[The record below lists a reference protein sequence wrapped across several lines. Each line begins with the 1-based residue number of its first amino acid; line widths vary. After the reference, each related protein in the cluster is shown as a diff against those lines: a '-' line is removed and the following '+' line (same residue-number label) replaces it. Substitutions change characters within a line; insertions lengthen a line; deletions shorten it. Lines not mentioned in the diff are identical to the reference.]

1 MDRGLRA
8 MIKIKHLLDTVEA
21 DDGERLWV
29 EPIGLTNDLPSWCS
43 VTHVLTNLGPPIM
56 LWRWFQEHPEGYEY
70 FRAKYH
76 DHLSRGRRKKVVWH
90 LAAAALQED
99 FTLIHQGDDPTQN
112 SATAL
117 YEFLTE
123 LQAYVDKPQ

>member
-1 MDRGLRA
+1 
-8 MIKIKHLLDTVEA
+8 MIKIKHLLDAVES
-21 DDGERLWV
+21 DDGQRLWV
-29 EPIGLTNDLPSWCS
+29 EPIGVTADLRQWCS
-43 VTHVLTNLGPPIM
+43 IDHVLSHIGPPIN
-56 LWRWFQEHPEGYEY
+56 LWLWFQEHPDGYEY

-76 DHLSRGRRKKVVWH
+76 EFLSQENRRQLMME

-99 FTLIHQGDDPTQN
+99 FTLVHQGDDPQHN

-123 LQAYVDKPQ
+123 LQAYVRE

>member
-1 MDRGLRA
+1 
-8 MIKIKHLLDTVEA
+8 MIKIKHLLEA
-21 DDGERLWV
+21 PEPDDGARLWV
-29 EPIGLTNDLPSWCS
+29 EPIGLTKDLREWCK
-43 VTHVLTNLGPPIM
+43 VNHLLTNLGPPM
-56 LWRWFQEHPEGYEY
+56 TVWRWFQDHPEGYEY

-76 DHLSRGRRKKVVWH
+76 DFLGRGKRRQVLAQ

-99 FTLIHQGDDPTQN
+99 FTLIHQGDDPNQN

-123 LQAYVDKPQ
+123 LQAYSQPE

>member
-1 MDRGLRA
+1 
-8 MIKIKHLLDTVEA
+8 MIKIKHLLDAVES
-21 DDGERLWV
+21 DDGQRLWV
-29 EPIGLTNDLPSWCS
+29 EPIGVTADLRQWCS
-43 VTHVLTNLGPPIM
+43 IDHVLSHIGPPIK
-56 LWRWFQEHPEGYEY
+56 LWLWFQEHPDGYEY

-76 DHLSRGRRKKVVWH
+76 EFLSQENRRQLMMK

-99 FTLIHQGDDPTQN
+99 FTLVHQGDDPQHN

-123 LQAYVDKPQ
+123 LQAYVRE

>member
-1 MDRGLRA
+1 M
-8 MIKIKHLLDTVEA
+8 EA
-21 DDGERLWV
+21 AEPDDGQRLSV
-29 EPIGLTNDLPSWCS
+29 EPIGLTKDLIEWCG
-43 VTHVLTNLGPPIM
+43 VDHVLTNLGPPM
-56 LWRWFQEHPEGYEY
+56 TLWRWFQDHPEGYDY

-76 DHLSRGRRKKVVWH
+76 EYLGRGQRRKALMH

-99 FTLIHQGDDPTQN
+99 FTLLHQGDDPNKN

-123 LQAYVDKPQ
+123 LQAYVKPE